1 MSVTAITM
9 IMRRA
14 SASAPT
20 FTDAATAHLDAVH
33 RYLTQ
38 MVRDVHLAEDLTAE
52 TFERAFRQWHTF
64 DPRKGAV
71 LTWLITIAKRI
82 ALDHFRAE
90 RRRHDREDRYSAMTP
105 VATEEVTP
113 ELATF
118 PPHMAT
124 ALEALSDVEREIVAL
139 RVLLDVDNA
148 TTAGLVGVSPSACS
162 THLHRAM
169 TKLRK
174 ELGDA

>member
-1 MSVTAITM
+1 MTVGAIPITM
-9 IMRRA
+9 RRP
-14 SASAPT
+14 SAIAPT
-20 FTDAATAHLDAVH
+20 FSDAATAHLDAVH

-64 DPRKGAV
+64 DPRKGAA
-71 LTWLITIAKRI
+71 LTWLITIARRI
-82 ALDHFRAE
+82 ALDHFRSE

-105 VATEEVTP
+105 VAAEDRTP
-113 ELATF
+113 DLATF
-118 PPHMAT
+118 PPQMAA
-124 ALEALSDVEREIVAL
+124 ALDALSDVEREIVAL
-139 RVLLDVDNA
+139 RVLLDVDNVA
-148 TTAGLVGVSPSACS
+148 TAHLVGVSPSACS

-174 ELGDA
+174 ELGDD